1 LINLKYL
8 ENDITNIINTYI
20 PTIAL
25 DWVKNIPGI
34 TTKIKKSLFLILFKS
49 TNVMQNKKINNA
61 ILPNPDE
68 RGIFITGIKFDLLE

>member
-1 LINLKYL
+1 MYNLKYL
-8 ENDITNIINTYI
+8 EKDITNIINIYI

-34 TTKIKKSLFLILFKS
+34 TKKIKKSLFLILFKS

-68 RGIFITGIKFDLLE
+68 RGMFITGIKLDLLE

>member
-34 TTKIKKSLFLILFKS
+34 TKKIKKSLFLILFKS

-68 RGIFITGIKFDLLE
+68 RGMFITGIKLDLLE